1 MDNNITVLGDSFPLA
16 KINLSQ
22 NENMFLQSGAMVYK
36 DTGIKLKARLNA
48 EGSGITKFI
57 KAVGRSMASGEN
69 IFITEAIA
77 ERPGVI
83 ALAPPVPGKI
93 GILKCGQNQYRLND
107 GAFLALDGSARYK
120 MKRQTL
126 GKAIFSKSGGLF
138 VMETEG
144 EGNLL
149 INAFGNIETIE
160 LHGDSITIDNGHV
173 LAWDKNLDYNI
184 HMETGFWDSIGTG
197 EGLVNT
203 FTGHGKIYIQTLNL
217 ESFASVLQPKIVGTG
232 SSSSSSSVNLID
244 TIF

>member
-1 MDNNITVLGDSFPLA
+1 
-16 KINLSQ
+16 
-22 NENMFLQSGAMVYK
+22 
-36 DTGIKLKARLNA
+36 
-48 EGSGITKFI
+48 
-57 KAVGRSMASGEN
+57 
-69 IFITEAIA
+69 
-77 ERPGVI
+77 
-83 ALAPPVPGKI
+83 
-93 GILKCGQNQYRLND
+93 
-107 GAFLALDGSARYK
+107 

-184 HMETGFWDSIGTG
+184 HLETGFWDSIGTG

>member
-1 MDNNITVLGDSFPLA
+1 MNNNINVLEGSFPLA

-48 EGSGITKFI
+48 EGSGLTKFI
-57 KAVGRSMASGEN
+57 KAVGRSISSSEN

-93 GILKCGQNQYRLND
+93 GILNCGQNQYRLNY

-149 INAFGNIETIE
+149 INAFGNIETI
-160 LHGDSITIDNGHV
+160 DNGHV

-184 HMETGFWDSIGTG
+184 HIETGFWDSIGTG